1 MKSVKFYWWKLRKK
15 LGSPRLLCDT
25 CEYDYHTACDN
36 PRRPNATECHD
47 YKKR

>member
-1 MKSVKFYWWKLRKK
+1 MKSFKVFWWKLRKK

-25 CEYDYHTACDN
+25 CMYDHPSACKN
-36 PRRPNATECHD
+36 ARRPNVTACAE